1 MATNGE
7 ISTSGFNKD
16 RAAGSQVPTELPS
29 HEELSQLARD
39 DPQAYETLRRALVE
53 NFIDN
58 APDKYK
64 KRLRGIQF
72 RVDHQRQLSH
82 TALGSTVRIYKLMWG
97 SFLCLNRTW
106 QELAGAGDRWG
117 FLESR
122 PIEESLPRTSAQILE
137 FQPRHPLADRA

>member
-82 TALGSTVRIYKLMWG
+82 TALGSTVRIYKLCTG
-97 SFLCLNRTW
+97 SDCLDTVLQLRQPFAW
-106 QELAGAGDRWG
+106 HKPG
-117 FLESR
+117 
-122 PIEESLPRTSAQILE
+122 E
-137 FQPRHPLADRA
+137 FQRVT